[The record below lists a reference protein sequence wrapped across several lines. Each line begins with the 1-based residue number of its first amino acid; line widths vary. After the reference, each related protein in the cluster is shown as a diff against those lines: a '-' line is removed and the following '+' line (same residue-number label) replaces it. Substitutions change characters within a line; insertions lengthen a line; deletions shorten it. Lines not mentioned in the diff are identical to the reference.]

1 MLLSHVI
8 VEVGRPHQAAES
20 GGESA
25 PEEAVRSMAAFWGA
39 LLDRGLLTILVGAST
54 LTIEAVVLP
63 EADDLGAAE
72 LAYRHRRIPYM

>member
-1 MLLSHVI
+1 
-8 VEVGRPHQAAES
+8 
-20 GGESA
+20 
-25 PEEAVRSMAAFWGA
+25 MAAFWGA